1 MKSTGIIRNVD
12 ELGRIVIPK
21 EVRKNFKIEEGSL
34 LEIYTS
40 GNSIVLKKHQTKT
53 CEICGTRV
61 DDDDKFCRF
70 CGTEL

>member
-40 GNSIVLKKHQTKT
+40 GNSIV
-53 CEICGTRV
+53 
-61 DDDDKFCRF
+61 
-70 CGTEL
+70 